1 MKEILLIIILFST
14 AEVFAAEKEVIL
26 EIKKDPFAIEI
37 EGKEKKRNKEES
49 RKDHDKTTKSEKF
62 KLIGS
67 AISDGRK
74 IVLIE
79 LDGEKYLLSEGDSIQ
94 NIKIKRIQEGQI
106 ELIIRKEEFR
116 IRF

>member
-1 MKEILLIIILFST
+1 MKKILSIWIFTFLISTEISAT
-14 AEVFAAEKEVIL
+14 EKEVIL
-26 EIKKDPFAIEI
+26 EIKKDPFAVEI
-37 EGKEKKRNKEES
+37 EGKEKKKEETGI
-49 RKDHDKTTKSEKF
+49 KTKEEKLKF

-67 AISDGRK
+67 AISDEKK

-94 NIKIKRIQEGQI
+94 NIKIKKVENGYIQLTVG
-106 ELIIRKEEFR
+106 KEEFR